1 MRFSARQTERPIGR
15 PCRLRPQPSQGR
27 RRRPHRYRRDYG
39 NLIDTNLAVVFR
51 PDNTVLLTLDG
62 LEYAI
67 QACGADLWEG
77 PITDLKPY
85 LALTAA
91 DYFPVLRN

>member
-1 MRFSARQTERPIGR
+1 
-15 PCRLRPQPSQGR
+15 
-27 RRRPHRYRRDYG
+27 
-39 NLIDTNLAVVFR
+39 
-51 PDNTVLLTLDG
+51 LLTLDG
-62 LEYAI
+62 LEYAS

-85 LALTAA
+85 LASTAA